1 MAETKY
7 FSHDQET
14 SKALLEELIHSSY
27 QKEYIEIRRAA
38 LISLIFIMRVQGIEG
53 SIGQLSSQAESE
65 LFQLRFEN

>member
-7 FSHDQET
+7 FNHDQET

-38 LISLIFIMRVQGIEG
+38 LISLIFIMRVQGIEA